1 MNRLNSIKSEM
12 LPSSWKLLPVG
23 KVLLDTQY
31 GTNEPAVTSGNT
43 RVVGMKDI
51 QEGKIILND
60 LSRSDLSEDERQN
73 YLLCRGDLL
82 LNRTNSYDLVGKVG
96 LFESDEEAAFASYL
110 VRLKVDRKQVLSTYL
125 NFWLNGQAAQTVVKK
140 IATRAIS
147 QANVNP
153 SEFKK
158 HCFVPLPPLPE
169 QAAIADLLSTWD
181 EAIDKT
187 ERLIAVK
194 EKQKKSTM
202 QSLLT
207 GKKRLTG
214 FQKPWSEF
222 HLGEL
227 FKERSERGNY
237 HLPLLSITREN
248 GVIPRSEDRKDTSS
262 EDKSNYLR
270 ICPGDIGYNTMRMWQ
285 GVSALSSFEGIVSPA
300 YTICTPKK
308 GVDGEF
314 MAYLFKLPRV
324 VNLFYRYSQGL
335 TSDTWNLKYHHFRQI
350 RVTIP
355 EIKEQKAIA
364 RVLKGCD
371 EEISL
376 LKQQA
381 DALRRQ
387 KRGLMQKLLTGT
399 WRVKTT
405 KEAA

>member
-1 MNRLNSIKSEM
+1 MREFALGKIASVQQGYTFKPEYQGKASGKWMYVKVGDLNSLGNIKYVTRTQNYIDDDVLSKMKAKLFSAGSVVFSRVGAALRLNNKR
-12 LPSSWKLLPVG
+12 LLAQDCLTDDN
-23 KVLLDTQY
+23 VLVVTV
-31 GTNEPAVTSGNT
+31 TNRAECYPEYLFYWFESQ
-43 RVVGMKDI
+43 DI
-51 QEGKIILND
+51 QRLCNDGTVPVISGKN
-60 LSRSDLSEDERQN
+60 
-73 YLLCRGDLL
+73 
-82 LNRTNSYDLVGKVG
+82 
-96 LFESDEEAAFASYL
+96 
-110 VRLKVDRKQVLSTYL
+110 LKKEIV
-125 NFWLNGQAAQTVVKK
+125 A
-140 IATRAIS
+140 
-147 QANVNP
+147 
-153 SEFKK
+153 
-158 HCFVPLPPLPE
+158 LPTFPE
-169 QAAIADLLSTWD
+169 QTAIADLLSTWD

-187 ERLIAVK
+187 ERLIAAK
-194 EKQKKSTM
+194 EHKKKAIM

-207 GKKRLTG
+207 GKQRLSG